1 MWGEAASK
9 IAEVVNDELF
19 RSLEGKSKHALWL
32 ELCDIVTRHPR
43 EVEHLKVEA
52 IIRAGIRKFTDEVRT
67 LGACG
72 PMDATRA
79 SARTG
84 TQRKP
89 HPCHCVH
96 PPSLQQGASRQA
108 LCCSE
113 LLFSAMGLVVDFLA
127 LP

>member
-52 IIRAGIRKFTDEVRT
+52 IIRAGIRKFTDE
-67 LGACG
+67 
-72 PMDATRA
+72 
-79 SARTG
+79 AREMRCRSSTE
-84 TQRKP
+84 
-89 HPCHCVH
+89 CM
-96 PPSLQQGASRQA
+96 A
-108 LCCSE
+108 
-113 LLFSAMGLVVDFLA
+113 
-127 LP
+127 